1 MRIIENRNQRLLLNV
16 IYSIIFG
23 IIILFIGM
31 TISFILVKQ
40 FPGDPVLAHLP
51 KYFTAEEYESMRRAL
66 GFDRPLIVQFFKY
79 INDFFAANWWVSAS
93 ISKGVPVWDLIM
105 GRMTRTI
112 DLLIFSMIIG
122 GILGYMLGYIAFKYR
137 NTVIHKIIRLFA
149 IIGVS
154 TPIFFLGMLG
164 QYFLSFQAGIFPA
177 IGYKS
182 PGIGGPGF
190 ITGFRII
197 DSLIS
202 GELYFIFDYILH
214 LVLPVFCLSI
224 IILAVFIRQTSSNLE
239 KELRKKTITSNTLS
253 SLGICG
259 IIFTLLI
266 LIEVVFNL
274 NGIGML
280 FIVAITNVDY
290 YTAINLL
297 TIIILYFVIIVT
309 LSNLIFSIRRF
320 RSYDTIESKLYI
332 KPLGN
337 HEKQE
342 EEIFITETGLKSI
355 ILNQYNEFKS
365 EVKSIKNSV
374 DSFKPKSKNY
384 FNNYRR
390 DFKENLKNLLKS
402 SKKNLIKLLKRPFVL
417 IGLFIVLF
425 AIIIAIFPQIITSY
439 SLNDVQGVYP
449 GSWTPP
455 NSAHPLGTTE
465 FGRDVLGRISWGIRY
480 VIFFSFSTVFLGVLG
495 GLLFG
500 TIASLHRWAKN
511 VIIILMIPLFIIP
524 ILFLIILTESIL
536 GQRGEILMGIIG
548 LLLIPS
554 FMLVIS
560 KIPLRKGYFKSLIKT
575 LVVYMPL
582 EIGFTIMIIM
592 TLGFLGFDVYRTIN
606 LGGEMASGRLYMY
619 QALWATYY
627 PGLALFLLVF
637 GFIVLHYGLKNHFQ
651 LERILN

>member
-1 MRIIENRNQRLLLNV
+1 M
-16 IYSIIFG
+16 
-23 IIILFIGM
+23 
-31 TISFILVKQ
+31 
-40 FPGDPVLAHLP
+40 
-51 KYFTAEEYESMRRAL
+51 
-66 GFDRPLIVQFFKY
+66 
-79 INDFFAANWWVSAS
+79 
-93 ISKGVPVWDLIM
+93 
-105 GRMTRTI
+105 
-112 DLLIFSMIIG
+112 
-122 GILGYMLGYIAFKYR
+122 
-137 NTVIHKIIRLFA
+137 
-149 IIGVS
+149 
-154 TPIFFLGMLG
+154 
-164 QYFLSFQAGIFPA
+164 
-177 IGYKS
+177 
-182 PGIGGPGF
+182 
-190 ITGFRII
+190 
-197 DSLIS
+197 
-202 GELYFIFDYILH
+202 
-214 LVLPVFCLSI
+214 
-224 IILAVFIRQTSSNLE
+224 
-239 KELRKKTITSNTLS
+239 
-253 SLGICG
+253 
-259 IIFTLLI
+259 LI

-274 NGIGML
+274 NGIGIL

-449 GSWTPP
+449 GSWSPP